1 MKKTLTLTF
10 HSPTNNGSFL
20 QAYALQRILVD
31 ECKVENKIIDF
42 QSDKQK
48 KLYALFRPI
57 KSKVDIVKNLVSLL
71 HFKKLKVRKEM
82 FQKMQKEHLIL
93 TEEISTEDAV
103 CEIANRA
110 DVNIVGSD
118 QVWNT
123 KAHDFSPAY
132 FLPNVNTK
140 KITYA
145 VSCGSNSSSDMLKD
159 YKDAINDF
167 DRISLREES
176 IKSVLEFYKGET
188 CVSCDPTMLLAN
200 EDYFPLFN
208 KERIIKNEY
217 ILLYSMNYSEEIL
230 KTAQKISKELNIHVI
245 TPFNTYSTVK
255 SKKYGI
261 KIKYDA
267 APNDFLNLVYNA
279 KFVLT
284 NSFHGTVFSIIFK
297 KNFYHVCDILS
308 DGTYKRD
315 ARIDDLLDYLEL
327 KRNISSQTGID
338 FIKDNLSVNYDQV
351 DEKLNMLKK
360 ASKEFL
366 KESMK

>member
-1 MKKTLTLTF
+1 
-10 HSPTNNGSFL
+10 
-20 QAYALQRILVD
+20 
-31 ECKVENKIIDF
+31 
-42 QSDKQK
+42 
-48 KLYALFRPI
+48 
-57 KSKVDIVKNLVSLL
+57 
-71 HFKKLKVRKEM
+71 
-82 FQKMQKEHLIL
+82 
-93 TEEISTEDAV
+93 
-103 CEIANRA
+103 
-110 DVNIVGSD
+110 
-118 QVWNT
+118 
-123 KAHDFSPAY
+123 
-132 FLPNVNTK
+132 
-140 KITYA
+140 
-145 VSCGSNSSSDMLKD
+145 
-159 YKDAINDF
+159 
-167 DRISLREES
+167 
-176 IKSVLEFYKGET
+176 
-188 CVSCDPTMLLAN
+188 
-200 EDYFPLFN
+200 
-208 KERIIKNEY
+208 
-217 ILLYSMNYSEEIL
+217 MNYSEEIL